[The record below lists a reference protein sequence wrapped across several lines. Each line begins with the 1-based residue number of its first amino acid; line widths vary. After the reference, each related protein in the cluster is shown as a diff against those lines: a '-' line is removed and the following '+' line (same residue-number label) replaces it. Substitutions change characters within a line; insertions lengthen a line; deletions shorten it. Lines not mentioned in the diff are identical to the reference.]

1 MVWPMLVPL
10 LVSVGSTV
18 LSGMSQSKTAQIQED
33 AKNEFARFR
42 NKQIM
47 TETARQVGELNR
59 QRTVVSMQ
67 VNQAL
72 ASTGAQAEAAQSDM
86 NVAFAMSDSIGNT
99 SQVLLS
105 DVDRQESEAKAVTL
119 QNYETEQFNM
129 NSQLTS
135 LINTGISNYAGITTG
150 SAALVDMQTKANVIS
165 QVGNSF
171 ASAYS
176 QGLFGGGAGKPASTT
191 AYSPGSF
198 SGSASMPTG
207 YRS

>member
-86 NVAFAMSDSIGNT
+86 NVAFAMSDSIGST

-150 SAALVDMQTKANVIS
+150 SAALVDMQTKANVIN

-176 QGLFGGGAGKPASTT
+176 QGLFSGAGKSTG
-191 AYSPGSF
+191 AVKSIGS
-198 SGSASMPTG
+198 
-207 YRS
+207 RS

>member
-10 LVSVGSTV
+10 MMQVGSTV

-150 SAALVDMQTKANVIS
+150 SAALVDTQTRANVIN

-176 QGLFGGGAGKPASTT
+176 QGLFSGAGKPASTA

>member
-10 LVSVGSTV
+10 MMQVGSTV
-18 LSGMSQSKTAQIQED
+18 LSGMSQRNTAQIQED
-33 AKNEFARFR
+33 AANEFARFR

-59 QRTVVSMQ
+59 QRTVVGMQ

-72 ASTGAQAEAAQSDM
+72 TSTGAQAEAAQSDM
-86 NVAFAMSDSIGNT
+86 NVAFAISDSIGST
-99 SQVLLS
+99 SQALLS

-135 LINTGISNYAGITTG
+135 LINTGISNYAGLTTG
-150 SAALVDMQTKANVIS
+150 SAALVDTRTRANVIN

-176 QGLFGGGAGKPASTT
+176 QGLFGGASK
-191 AYSPGSF
+191 SIS
-198 SGSASMPTG
+198 SGS
-207 YRS
+207 

>member
-1 MVWPMLVPL
+1 MVFAAFMPMIMQ
-10 LVSVGSTV
+10 VGATI
-18 LSGMSQSKTAQIQED
+18 LQGKLARDAAQIKED
-33 AKNEFARFR
+33 AANEFARYR

-59 QRTVVSMQ
+59 QRTVVDMQ

-72 ASTGAQAEAAQSDM
+72 TSTGAQAEAAQSDM
-86 NVAFAMSDSIGNT
+86 NVAFAMSDSIGST

-105 DVDRQESEAKAVTL
+105 DVDRMESEAKSVTL

-135 LINTGISNYAGITTG
+135 LINTGISNYAGLTTG
-150 SAALVDMQTKANVIS
+150 SAALVDMQTKANVIG
-165 QVGNSF
+165 QVGDSF

-176 QGLFGGGAGKPASTT
+176 KGLFGGGAGKPNSAAKSI
-191 AYSPGSF
+191 G
-198 SGSASMPTG
+198 SGS
-207 YRS
+207 

>member
-1 MVWPMLVPL
+1 MLIPMIIA
-10 LVSVGSTV
+10 VGSAI
-18 LSGMSQSKTAQIQED
+18 LGGRAQSKAAAIQEA
-33 AKNEFARFR
+33 AKNEFERYR
-42 NKQIM
+42 NKQIL

-59 QRTVVSMQ
+59 QRTVVDMQ

-86 NVAFAMSDSIGNT
+86 NMAFAMSDSIGST

-129 NSQLTS
+129 NSKLTS
-135 LINTGISNYAGITTG
+135 LINTGISNYAGLTTG
-150 SAALVDMQTKANVIS
+150 SAALVNIQTEANVINA
-165 QVGNSF
+165 VGNSF

-176 QGLFGGGAGKPASTT
+176 QGLFGNGADKPVSTA

>member
-10 LVSVGSTV
+10 MMQVGSTV
-18 LSGMSQSKTAQIQED
+18 LSGMSQSNTAQIQED

-86 NVAFAMSDSIGNT
+86 NVAFAMSDSIGST

-150 SAALVDMQTKANVIS
+150 SAVLVDTQTKANVIN

-176 QGLFGGGAGKPASTT
+176 QGLFGG
-191 AYSPGSF
+191 
-198 SGSASMPTG
+198 SASKPTG

>member
-86 NVAFAMSDSIGNT
+86 NVAFAMSDSIGST
-99 SQVLLS
+99 SQALLS

-129 NSQLTS
+129 NSKLTS

-150 SAALVDMQTKANVIS
+150 SAALVDMQTKANVIN

-176 QGLFGGGAGKPASTT
+176 QGLFSGAGKSTG
-191 AYSPGSF
+191 AGKSIG
-198 SGSASMPTG
+198 SGS
-207 YRS
+207 

>member
-1 MVWPMLVPL
+1 MLIPMIMA
-10 LVSVGSTV
+10 VGAAI
-18 LSGMSQSKTAQIQED
+18 LGGRSQSKAAAIQEA
-33 AKNEFARFR
+33 AKNEFERYR
-42 NKQIM
+42 NKQIL
-47 TETARQVGELNR
+47 TETARQIGELNR
-59 QRTVVSMQ
+59 QRTVVGMQ

-86 NVAFAMSDSIGNT
+86 NVAFAISDSIGST

-150 SAALVDMQTKANVIS
+150 SAALVDTRTRANVIN

-176 QGLFGGGAGKPASTT
+176 QGLFGGAGKSI
-191 AYSPGSF
+191 S
-198 SGSASMPTG
+198 SGS
-207 YRS
+207 

>member
-1 MVWPMLVPL
+1 MVWSILAPL
-10 LVSVGSTV
+10 AIQVGASVLGG
-18 LSGMSQSKTAQIQED
+18 LSQRRTAQIQED
-33 AKNEFARFR
+33 AANEFARFR
-42 NKQIM
+42 NKQLM

-72 ASTGAQAEAAQSDM
+72 TSTGAQAEATQSDM
-86 NVAFAMSDSIGNT
+86 NVAFAISDSIGST

-135 LINTGISNYAGITTG
+135 LINTGISNYAGLTTG
-150 SAALVDMQTKANVIS
+150 SAALVDTQTMANVIG

-176 QGLFGGGAGKPASTT
+176 QGLFGGSGKPIGASKST
-191 AYSPGSF
+191 G
-198 SGSASMPTG
+198 SGS
-207 YRS
+207 